1 MWNVAPIG
9 AAGGSDVMAQIEA
22 IFFDSAATQNFA
34 SEADR
39 AAYRDLWLGR
49 YLEHAPGEFLLA
61 LGDGSVIGY
70 LAGSLIS
77 NSPPLPGPDYYPLF
91 PAELI
96 AHYPAHIHVNVRADH
111 RGRGI
116 GAGLVHAFA
125 QRRRTH
131 ETAGFH
137 AVTAEGSRS
146 AAFFEKCGLRSAAGA
161 TWLNRPLKFLVSAS

>member
-1 MWNVAPIG
+1 LIVGLAERPG
-9 AAGGSDVMAQIEA
+9 AAAEAEA
-22 IFFDSAATQNFA
+22 IFWESAGTKTFA
-34 SEADR
+34 SGAER
-39 AAYRDLWLGR
+39 TAYRDLWFGR
-49 YLEHAPGEFLLA
+49 YLEHAPGEFFLA
-61 LGDGSVIGY
+61 LGDDSVIGY
-70 LAGSLIS
+70 LAGSVIS
-77 NSPPLPGPDYYPLF
+77 DAPPLPGPDYYPLF

-116 GAGLVHAFA
+116 GAELVHAFA

-131 ETAGFH
+131 EAAGFH